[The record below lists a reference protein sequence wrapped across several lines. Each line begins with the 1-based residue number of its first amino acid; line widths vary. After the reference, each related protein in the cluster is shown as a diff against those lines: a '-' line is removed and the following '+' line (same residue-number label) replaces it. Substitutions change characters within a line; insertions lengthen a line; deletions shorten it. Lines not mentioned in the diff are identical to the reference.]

1 MLAGCLYGRAHPAC
15 MGSKFHPASA
25 RELLPQT
32 EHRVRKTCFLFI
44 GRYMRMI
51 SSVCCHRGMAE
62 SQDYQ
67 KQNSKK
73 HIQKGQ
79 GGPGGGGGCRKGEL
93 MCSH

>member
-1 MLAGCLYGRAHPAC
+1 
-15 MGSKFHPASA
+15 MGSKFHPVLA

-32 EHRVRKTCFLFI
+32 EHRARKTCFLFI
-44 GRYMRMI
+44 GGYMRMI

-73 HIQKGQ
+73 QKSIFRRAREGLGV
-79 GGPGGGGGCRKGEL
+79 GGDAGRVSSCAPIKSNYFKWYL
-93 MCSH
+93 FS